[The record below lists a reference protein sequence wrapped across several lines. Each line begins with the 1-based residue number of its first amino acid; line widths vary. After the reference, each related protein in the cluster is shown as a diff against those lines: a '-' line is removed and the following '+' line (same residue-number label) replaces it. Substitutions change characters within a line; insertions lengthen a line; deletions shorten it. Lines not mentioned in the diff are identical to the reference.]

1 MKALL
6 IDSYDHTRCCYEI
19 AEVLVTDTVY
29 VETDSDEYDTYEFPA
44 VLDVTTTRGTEIY
57 IVVPDVKEA
66 DTLTMRFFDS
76 ANVDLTSFCETTFIN
91 PDYRDVPKLE
101 ALLKEVEL

>member
-6 IDSYDHTRCCYEI
+6 TDSYDNTKCCYDI
-19 AEVLVTDTVY
+19 AEVSVIDTVY

-44 VLDVTTTRGTEIY
+44 VLNLTTTRGTDIY

-66 DTLTMRFFDS
+66 NTLTMRFFDS
-76 ANVDLTSFCETTFIN
+76 DNVDLTSLCESTFVS

-101 ALLKEVEL
+101 ALLKEVEV

>member
-19 AEVLVTDTVY
+19 AEVLVTDTVC
-29 VETDSDEYDTYEFPA
+29 VETNSDEYDTYEFPA
-44 VLDVTTTRGTEIY
+44 VLNLVSTRGTDIY
-57 IVVPDVKEA
+57 IILSNVDEA
-66 DTLTMRFFDS
+66 DALVRRFFNSD
-76 ANVDLTSFCETTFIN
+76 NVDLTALCGSTFIN
-91 PDYRDVPKLE
+91 PDDVDLPKLE

>member
-6 IDSYDHTRCCYEI
+6 IDSYDHTKCCYEI

-29 VETDSDEYDTYEFPA
+29 VEANSDEYNTYEFPA
-44 VLDVTTTRGTEIY
+44 VLNLVSTRGTDIY
-57 IVVPDVKEA
+57 VVLPNVNEA
-66 DTLTMRFFDS
+66 NTLAMRFFDS
-76 ANVDLTSFCETTFIN
+76 DNVDLTPFCESTFIN
-91 PDYRDVPKLE
+91 PDEVDLPKLE